1 MTNCLPKI
9 TKYKHLLTRFRCFFY
24 GLLLPLAFAPF
35 HIPGFAIISL
45 GLFYFEL
52 NKTSATTSYLPGFGM
67 GLAYGLGFF
76 GLGTSWIYV
85 SIHDYGHLISTLSAL
100 ITLLF
105 ILYLSLFPT
114 IMAGCYK
121 YLRLRPYSYLSVL
134 AFGALWTLSEYL
146 RATFLTGFPWLL
158 VGTGQIDAP
167 TKNLLPLIGVYGGT
181 FITCIASGTLILI
194 FKQSRQQRT
203 YLAEKSIAVSIRPVL
218 LLLFILLSPTFYHQ
232 ERDSLTTATPIS
244 IGVVQSNI
252 SMRDKWDEQL
262 FWQLLKQHQKD
273 IKQLLGTKIIVLPEA
288 AIPLPASYIQDTL
301 EQLSNEARL
310 AGSALLLGIP
320 ETTEFDDSTFYNALI
335 ALGQAK
341 GTYLKQHLVPFGE
354 YIPKPFSFITQKL
367 NLPDPNMHPG
377 DINQKLI
384 KVHHIPIAT
393 LICYELAYG
402 NLLREQLPIAQFI
415 VSISDDGWFGH
426 SLAMYQHL
434 QIAQMQSLQTG
445 RYQVVA
451 NNDGLSS
458 VIDSEGNLIASLAPF
473 TAGVLKA
480 NIIPQTTMTPWVK
493 FGDFPALFCAGL
505 IGLFCLARRLQ
516 KISLQV
522 IYSQLSNFWRGG
534 SQQGEGIYTQYMTEK
549 PLAPANAGGAS
560 NKAKN
565 SNTTSTSDD
574 LLLPSKSRR
583 AILTGQIENNK

>member
-1 MTNCLPKI
+1 MTNR
-9 TKYKHLLTRFRCFFY
+9 LLKLAKCQQLLIRFRCFFY

-35 HIPGFAIISL
+35 HIPGFAILSL

-52 NKTSATTSYLPGFGM
+52 GAVDKSTKQSLNKNASTSHFFPGFKK

-85 SIHDYGHLISTLSAL
+85 SIHDYGHLLPILSAL

-105 ILYLSLFPT
+105 ILYLSLFPAV
-114 IMAGCYK
+114 MAGCYH
-121 YLRLRPYSYLSVL
+121 YLRLRPYSVLSVL
-134 AFGALWTLSEYL
+134 LFSALWTLSEYL

-158 VGTGQIDAP
+158 VGAGQIDAP
-167 TKNLLPLIGVYGGT
+167 TRTLLPFIGVYGVT
-181 FITCIASGTLILI
+181 LVTCIASGTLILI
-194 FKQSRQQRT
+194 FKQSRQQHPYSSLLNFRSSCSLSRGLIDNPEHEVRST
-203 YLAEKSIAVSIRPVL
+203 APRLAEKSSTVSILPVL
-218 LLLFILLSPTFYHQ
+218 FFLLILLSPALLHQ
-232 ERDSLTTATPIS
+232 KNDNVATAEPLS

-262 FWQLLKQHQKD
+262 FWQLLKQNQQR
-273 IKQLLGTKIIVLPEA
+273 IQQLLGTKLIVLPEA

-320 ETTEFDDSTFYNALI
+320 ETTEFNDTVFYNALI

-354 YIPKPFSFITQKL
+354 YNPTPLRFITQLL

-377 DINQKLI
+377 DNNQQLV
-384 KVHHIPIAT
+384 KVHHIPVAT

-402 NLLREQLPIAQFI
+402 NLLRAQLPTAQFI
-415 VSISDDGWFGH
+415 ISISDDGWFGH

-434 QIAQMQSLQTG
+434 QIAQVQSLQTE

-458 VIDSEGNLIASLAPF
+458 IIDSEGNLTASLAPF
-473 TAGVLKA
+473 TSGVLKA
-480 NIIPQTTMTPWVK
+480 SLIPKTTITPWVK
-493 FGDFPALFCAGL
+493 MGDFPALFCAG
-505 IGLFCLARRLQ
+505 IITLFCLARRLR
-516 KISLQV
+516 KI
-522 IYSQLSNFWRGG
+522 
-534 SQQGEGIYTQYMTEK
+534 
-549 PLAPANAGGAS
+549 
-560 NKAKN
+560 
-565 SNTTSTSDD
+565 TSDD
-574 LLLPSKSRR
+574 LLLLSKSRR
-583 AILTGQIENNK
+583 AILTGQFENNK

>member
-1 MTNCLPKI
+1 MTNCLSILAKI
-9 TKYKHLLTRFRCFFY
+9 QLLLTRFRCFFY

-35 HIPGFAIISL
+35 HIPGFAILSL

-52 NKTSATTSYLPGFGM
+52 NKTAATTHFFTGFRQ

-85 SIHDYGHLISTLSAL
+85 SIHDYGHLVSPLSAL

-105 ILYLSLFPT
+105 ILYLSLFPA
-114 IMAGCYK
+114 IMAGTYK
-121 YLRLRPYSYLSVL
+121 YLRLRPYSLFSVFSF
-134 AFGALWTLSEYL
+134 AALWTLSEYS
-146 RATFLTGFPWLL
+146 RAIVLTGFPWLL

-167 TKNLLPLIGVYGGT
+167 TRSLLPLIGVYGVT
-181 FITCIASGTLILI
+181 FITCIAAGILILA
-194 FKQSRQQRT
+194 FKQSRQQR
-203 YLAEKSIAVSIRPVL
+203 LLPVISL
-218 LLLFILLSPTFYHQ
+218 VFILVAPTFIHQ
-232 ERDSLTTATPIS
+232 SKESLPTATPIS

-262 FWQLLKQHQKD
+262 FWQLLKQNQKH
-273 IKQLLGTKIIVLPEA
+273 IQQLLGTQLIVLPEA

-301 EQLSNEARL
+301 QQMSNEARL
-310 AGSALLLGIP
+310 AGSALLIGIP
-320 ETTEFDDSTFYNALI
+320 ETTESDDTSFYNSLI

-354 YIPKPFSFITQKL
+354 YIPKPLHFITQQL

-377 DINQKLI
+377 EVNQKLI

-402 NLLREQLPIAQFI
+402 NLLREQLPKAQFI

-434 QIAQMQSLQTG
+434 QIAQVQSIQTA

-451 NNDGLSS
+451 NNGGLSS

-473 TAGVLKA
+473 TTGVLKA
-480 NIIPQTTMTPWVK
+480 TLIPKSTMTPWVK
-493 FGDFPALFCAGL
+493 FGDVPALFCAGL
-505 IGLFCLARRLQ
+505 ISLLCLAPRLR
-516 KISLQV
+516 KI
-522 IYSQLSNFWRGG
+522 
-534 SQQGEGIYTQYMTEK
+534 
-549 PLAPANAGGAS
+549 
-560 NKAKN
+560 
-565 SNTTSTSDD
+565 TSDD
-574 LLLPSKSRR
+574 LLLPSNSRE
-583 AILTGQIENNK
+583 AILTGPFENNK